1 MDLGRWLD
9 ARSGPAPH
17 EDRTLEGAAHF
28 TRAQVEQLVDRKF
41 RDDPRRGARTKER
54 LATVDDA
61 RIEDLTRQA
70 FACFH
75 DLVALLACEALPG
88 LGPATASLLL
98 AAQAPHRFV
107 VIDSRVLAAL
117 RDLGRFPAGGHFDVA
132 EHWEPYLVAC
142 REIARET
149 GRDLPAVG
157 RALSVGGST

>member
-9 ARSGPAPH
+9 ERSGADPGPDPA
-17 EDRTLEGAAHF
+17 LVGAASF
-28 TRAQVEQLVDRKF
+28 TRAQVEQLVDGKF
-41 RDDPRRGARTKER
+41 RDDPRRGARIRER

-61 RIEDLTRQA
+61 RIEGLTRQA

-107 VIDSRVLAAL
+107 VIDSRALAAL
-117 RDLGRFPAGGHFDVA
+117 RALGRFPAGGHFDVA

-149 GRDLPAVG
+149 GRDLSAVG
-157 RALSVGGST
+157 RALTVGGST

>member
-9 ARSGPAPH
+9 ARSGPQPDQAPG
-17 EDRTLEGAAHF
+17 LEGAEYF

-41 RDDPRRGARTKER
+41 RDDPRRGARTRER

-61 RIEDLTRQA
+61 RIEGLTRQA

-107 VIDSRVLAAL
+107 VIDSRALTAL
-117 RDLGRFPAGGHFDVA
+117 RDLGRLPAGGHFAVA
-132 EHWEPYLVAC
+132 EHWEPYLAAC
-142 REIARET
+142 RDIARET

-157 RALSVGGST
+157 RALVVGGST